1 MNSFWTSPSFNLLS
15 ILVAIVAIIFIGLK
29 YGTSLKDKRL
39 HLGYICG
46 ICIFLIVELATYICI
61 QSDHSVEIVSYISF
75 ASTLSSLILSVVAI
89 IYAIVSN
96 NKGEVQYGKIDT
108 ASSKITD
115 SVSEFSKKSEE
126 LTQGLSDVLTKL
138 DEVKNISIE
147 TRDNVSQMNRAG
159 LNNPKDSQ
167 SDIKQSL
174 SSDQVDNTTT
184 NEVEKKDGID
194 VEKQVVEAKNQ
205 ASQDTIDRV
214 VSGFVN
220 MGSFVGNLSLL
231 ACVYSHDVN
240 KPFNASDI
248 FPPSSQDNNMYIFG
262 YIIASTA
269 LGVVT
274 AQNING
280 KFQVISY
287 YDRVKSLLEDNIS
300 AYISKTN
307 DPSQPYNKEAY
318 EFMRHYF
325 EIV

>member
-15 ILVAIVAIIFIGLK
+15 ILVAIVAIVFIGLK

-184 NEVEKKDGID
+184 DEVEKEDGID
-194 VEKQVVEAKNQ
+194 IEKQVVEAKNQ

-240 KPFNASDI
+240 KPFNASDMER
-248 FPPSSQDNNMYIFG
+248 PEHAG
-262 YIIASTA
+262 TA
-269 LGVVT
+269 WE
-274 AQNING
+274 
-280 KFQVISY
+280 S
-287 YDRVKSLLEDNIS
+287 
-300 AYISKTN
+300 
-307 DPSQPYNKEAY
+307 
-318 EFMRHYF
+318 
-325 EIV
+325 

>member
-1 MNSFWTSPSFNLLS
+1 M
-15 ILVAIVAIIFIGLK
+15 K

-108 ASSKITD
+108 TSSKIMD

-167 SDIKQSL
+167 SDIK
-174 SSDQVDNTTT
+174 
-184 NEVEKKDGID
+184 
-194 VEKQVVEAKNQ
+194 
-205 ASQDTIDRV
+205 
-214 VSGFVN
+214 
-220 MGSFVGNLSLL
+220 
-231 ACVYSHDVN
+231 
-240 KPFNASDI
+240 
-248 FPPSSQDNNMYIFG
+248 
-262 YIIASTA
+262 
-269 LGVVT
+269 
-274 AQNING
+274 
-280 KFQVISY
+280 
-287 YDRVKSLLEDNIS
+287 
-300 AYISKTN
+300 
-307 DPSQPYNKEAY
+307 
-318 EFMRHYF
+318 
-325 EIV
+325 

>member
-287 YDRVKSLLEDNIS
+287 YDRVKSLLEDIS
-300 AYISKTN
+300 V
-307 DPSQPYNKEAY
+307 
-318 EFMRHYF
+318 H
-325 EIV
+325 